1 MLSAL
6 LGERPLNPDSAPAP
20 DAHSRG
26 TEAVAGRAHAPPECD
41 DTALAIRILLATA
54 VRSAELYQAKWAD
67 VDLDGAQ
74 WHIPKSKTGAAMDI
88 PLAPMVVDWYR
99 ELRALAGNSAFVLP
113 AHSRSRAARHGGD
126 THLNKD
132 TLREAIAHWLRTAKP
147 AVRRF
152 TPHDLRSTVK
162 SHLRALGVP
171 RDISEMCLNHKL
183 SGVEGIYDRHTYFE
197 ERREALGKW
206 AGVLALMK
214 LTSSHARG
222 QSVAAAS
229 PAA

>member
-1 MLSAL
+1 MY
-6 LGERPLNPDSAPAP
+6 
-20 DAHSRG
+20 
-26 TEAVAGRAHAPPECD
+26 T
-41 DTALAIRILLATA
+41 
-54 VRSAELYQAKWAD
+54 
-67 VDLDGAQ
+67 
-74 WHIPKSKTGAAMDI
+74 
-88 PLAPMVVDWYR
+88 PLAPVVVDWFR
-99 ELRALAGNSAFVLP
+99 QLQTLAGSSAFVLP
-113 AHSRSRAARHGGD
+113 AHSRSHAARHGGD

-197 ERREALGKW
+197 ERREALGKMGGS
-206 AGVLALMK
+206 AGSRAGCCVRSAKRMGCWVI
-214 LTSSHARG
+214 RG
-222 QSVAAAS
+222 LRGRQ
-229 PAA
+229 PMR